1 MRLKV
6 SIYFM
11 DGRHVKTFQ
20 IMSEQLYYLVDE
32 NGWYRS
38 VIFICG
44 QPWVTKNMQ
53 EKDATRYTFSEML
66 RAREYFRQ
74 KRIEVQEREV
84 PGERKFDK
92 FGKRLKQ
99 KEKI

>member
-66 RAREYFRQ
+66 NAREYFRRR
-74 KRIEVQEREV
+74 RIKVQEHEV

-92 FGKRLKQ
+92 FGKRLKE